1 MDWFSH
7 YMYVFILGRK
17 VKFDRL
23 EMRAL
28 LIGSLLPD
36 VDFIVGI
43 LGIEYFRQYH
53 RVFTHSFFIAPILGV
68 ALICVLYAIYRRNLF
83 IPVMI
88 GLWIHLL
95 LDILN
100 LPKSSLEYFFP
111 NASFNKGEYDM
122 GTAYFWPLM
131 KERFSLQE
139 ALNYPNWAAFVIFI
153 AIFLVGAASLIFYLK
168 RGIRPWY
175 PWFKE
180 KSSSDSIPLS
190 GSNERKGRQK

>member
-7 YMYVFILGRK
+7 YIYAFILGRK

-28 LIGSLLPD
+28 LMGSLLPD
-36 VDFIVGI
+36 VDFLVGI

-53 RVFTHSFFIAPILGV
+53 RVFTHSFLIAPVLGIV
-68 ALICVLYAIYRRNLF
+68 LFGILYAIHRRNLF
-83 IPVMI
+83 IPVMT
-88 GLWIHLL
+88 GLSVHLL
-95 LDILN
+95 LDIFN

-111 NASFNKGEYDM
+111 NASFNKGEYEM

-131 KERFSLQE
+131 KERFSLHE
-139 ALNYPNWAAFVIFI
+139 TLNYPNWAAVVIFF
-153 AIFLVGAASLIFYLK
+153 AIILIGVVFFIYYLK

-175 PWFKE
+175 PWIKG
-180 KSSSDSIPLS
+180 SPSRDPPASSDSDD
-190 GSNERKGRQK
+190 RKGRGE